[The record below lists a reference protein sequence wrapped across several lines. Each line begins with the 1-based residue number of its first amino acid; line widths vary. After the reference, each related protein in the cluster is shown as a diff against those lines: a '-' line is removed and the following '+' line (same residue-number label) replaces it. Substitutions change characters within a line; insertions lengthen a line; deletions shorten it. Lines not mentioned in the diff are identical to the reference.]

1 LEKLFAAKPPVSRAA
16 KRRYQCAPRRAH
28 LGKAAMSK
36 TLVQEQFG
44 KTHAEY
50 LASKPHAKGASLERL
65 VALTSPQKTWR
76 ALDVATGG
84 GHVAYTFAPHVSR
97 MWATDITQEM
107 LDMVRAEAQ
116 KRGLANIRTAYAKA
130 EALPFEDQS
139 FDLVTCRIAP
149 HHFDS
154 IPDFLKEVA
163 RVLKP
168 DALLALV
175 DNVVPAGSA
184 GDYVNAFER
193 FRDPSHLRA
202 WTMQE
207 WRDALAKAGLN
218 VTHEEQIYKQ
228 MEFKSWAARHDTNM
242 QNFLR
247 AMLKEMTPEVKAVLE
262 PGGSG
267 ADLTFRLC
275 EGLFIAKKA

>member
-1 LEKLFAAKPPVSRAA
+1 
-16 KRRYQCAPRRAH
+16 
-28 LGKAAMSK
+28 MTK

-44 KTHAEY
+44 KTAASY
-50 LASKPHAKGASLERL
+50 LTSAPHAKGASLERL
-65 VALTSPQKTWR
+65 VALTAPQQDWR

-84 GHVAYTFAPHVSR
+84 GHVAYIFAPHVAR

-130 EALPFEDQS
+130 EALPFEDAS

-154 IPDFLKEVA
+154 IPEFLGEVQ

-168 DALLALV
+168 GGVLALV
-175 DNVVPAGSA
+175 DNVVPAGSI

-202 WTMQE
+202 WAMEE
-207 WRDALAKAGLN
+207 WRDALKRAGFA
-218 VTHEEQIYKQ
+218 VAHEEQIYKK

-247 AMLKEMTPEVKAVLE
+247 SMLALAAPEVKAVME
-262 PGGSG
+262 PAGDGG
-267 ADLTFRLC
+267 DLTFRLC

>member
-1 LEKLFAAKPPVSRAA
+1 
-16 KRRYQCAPRRAH
+16 
-28 LGKAAMSK
+28 MSK

-44 KTHAEY
+44 KTAASY
-50 LASKPHAKGASLERL
+50 LTSAPHAKGASLERL

-76 ALDVATGG
+76 GLDVATGG
-84 GHVAYTFAPHVSR
+84 GHVAYTFAPHVER

-107 LDMVRAEAQ
+107 LDMVRGEAQ

-130 EALPFEDQS
+130 EALPFEDAS

-149 HHFDS
+149 HHFDA

-168 DALLALV
+168 SGVVAIV
-175 DNVVPAGSA
+175 DNVVPAGST

-202 WTMQE
+202 WTMEE
-207 WRDALAKAGLN
+207 WRKAFADAGLK
-218 VTHEEQIYKQ
+218 VTHDEQIYKT
-228 MEFKSWAARHDTNM
+228 MEFKSWAARHDANM

-247 AMLKEMTPEVKAVLE
+247 AMLKEMTPDVKAVLE
-262 PGGSG
+262 PKGSG

-275 EGLFIAKKA
+275 EGVFIAKRT